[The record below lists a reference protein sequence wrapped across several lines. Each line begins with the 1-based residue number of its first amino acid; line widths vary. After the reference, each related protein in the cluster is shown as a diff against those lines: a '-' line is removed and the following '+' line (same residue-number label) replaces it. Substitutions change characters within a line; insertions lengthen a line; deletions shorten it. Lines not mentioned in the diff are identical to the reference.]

1 MVSRLSKLALVPALL
16 AVGASAANAEGVT
29 LQRAPSV
36 AFAQNVYEALDPG
49 YRPSASSAHRA
60 LEAQIRAIGQSFNG
74 DIGIAVRDVE
84 SGWTAAF
91 DGDTLFPQQSVSK
104 FWVALTALD
113 KADRGEL
120 SLSRSV
126 TLHKS
131 DITLFHQPVAAKI
144 GANGY
149 TTTIGELMYR
159 ALTQSDSTASLHVL
173 SLWVRAR
180 YIRSPIVV
188 V

>member
-1 MVSRLSKLALVPALL
+1 MRLVNAPGTVLGGGAGGVERCVEGRLVSRLSKLALVPALL

-60 LEAQIRAIGQSFNG
+60 LEAHIRAIGQSFNG

-91 DGDTLFPQQSVSK
+91 VFRPPVGSACQPMTSAPSC
-104 FWVALTALD
+104 
-113 KADRGEL
+113 
-120 SLSRSV
+120 V
-126 TLHKS
+126 TRRPS
-131 DITLFHQPVAAKI
+131 A
-144 GANGY
+144 
-149 TTTIGELMYR
+149 
-159 ALTQSDSTASLHVL
+159 STENDP
-173 SLWVRAR
+173 AR
-180 YIRSPIVV
+180 L
-188 V
+188 